1 MIYCKYQKRS
11 CKYGNLPRFES
22 KISGRSEQITY
33 FYAFDKKQFLEGVE
47 KVGAKLQDNFTK
59 IATGV
64 FMKSSDVP
72 KLEKLMK
79 QRKKEHKERLENSPE
94 YAYHM
99 FKYELANH
107 EYILTYDLTD
117 TLIDCDVTDKYL
129 KENPSIYNVLEKAI
143 KDYKEEV
150 LI

>member
-1 MIYCKYQKRS
+1 METYLDLKARYQEEVNK
-11 CKYGNLPRFES
+11 LP
-22 KISGRSEQITY
+22 I

-47 KVGAKLQDNFTK
+47 KVGAKLQDNFNK

-129 KENPSIYNVLEKAI
+129 KENPSIYIMYWKKQLKII
-143 KDYKEEV
+143 KKKY
-150 LI
+150 